1 MVKILVVDDE
11 PDILYLVNKVLSN
24 KGYTV
29 IKASSGLDAIDKV
42 KHEKPDLV
50 LLDVMMPEM
59 DGWETCK
66 LIRADEETKD
76 TLIAMLTVKS
86 TDKDYLRSLDEATAD
101 WHIAKPI
108 DINKF
113 TRTVE
118 WLLESPHRKK

>member
-1 MVKILVVDDE
+1 MAKRIEEVPFLGSNLQTEGILMVKILVVDDE

-42 KHEKPDLV
+42 KKEKPDLV

-66 LIRADEETKD
+66 IIRADDETKD
-76 TLIAMLTVKS
+76 TPIAMLTVKS
-86 TDKDYLRSLDEATAD
+86 TDKD
-101 WHIAKPI
+101 
-108 DINKF
+108 
-113 TRTVE
+113 
-118 WLLESPHRKK
+118 

>member
-1 MVKILVVDDE
+1 MTKILVVDDE

-29 IKASSGLDAIDKV
+29 IKASSGLDAVEKV
-42 KHEKPDLV
+42 KKEKPDLV

-66 LIRADEETKD
+66 QIKADEDTKD
-76 TLIAMLTVKS
+76 TIVTMLTVKS
-86 TDKDYLRSLDEATAD
+86 SDKDYLKSLDEATAD

-108 DINKF
+108 DIEKLF
-113 TRTVE
+113 KTVE
-118 WLLESPHRKK
+118 WLLETHGKKK

>member
-1 MVKILVVDDE
+1 
-11 PDILYLVNKVLSN
+11 
-24 KGYTV
+24 
-29 IKASSGLDAIDKV
+29 
-42 KHEKPDLV
+42 V

-66 LIRADEETKD
+66 IIRADDETKD
-76 TLIAMLTVKS
+76 TPIAMLTVKS

-108 DINKF
+108 DIAKLIK
-113 TRTVE
+113 TVE